1 VVSEWEWW
9 CSTLGGA
16 LVVLYNFEDW
26 FLTLQ
31 EENMLRMINNRVLR
45 RIFGLQKEE
54 VIGSWVKLYNGQILD
69 LYPS

>member
-1 VVSEWEWW
+1 M
-9 CSTLGGA
+9 GGA